1 MNDQELHLLTIAEA
15 APLIESRSLSPVEL
29 TQAYLERIERLD
41 ADLGAYIT
49 VMADSALAQAS
60 RAESEIAN
68 GGYRGRVHG
77 IPIAVKDIIYTRG
90 VLTSAGSRV
99 LADHIPEFDSTLVER
114 LDAAGSVLLG
124 KLNLSE
130 FAIGGT
136 IEHPY
141 GTPRNPWDTGKS
153 AGGSSSGS
161 AVAVA
166 GGLCA
171 GSLGSDTGGSI
182 RGPSAFC
189 GIVGLRPTYGR
200 VTRHGVV
207 PMSWSLDTVGPMTHT
222 VEDCAIMLQ
231 AIAGHDERDSS
242 SAREPVPDYSESV
255 AEWPQD
261 ARVALP
267 REAMDFDGLNS
278 EVRSAVVIA
287 AGQLAEIGADVE
299 EADLPMLA
307 HSGAVFLA
315 TADVDAA
322 TYHMPSLKSR
332 AHLYDWN
339 TRTRLESA
347 AITPSPTY
355 LRGLRART
363 LVKEEM
369 LRTLEDHD
377 FIVMPAS
384 PTAAP
389 TIARSTGSPGGYYQ
403 GRLDLARRRYTS
415 PAALAGLPAISVPC
429 GFTESGMPI
438 GLQIIGRPF
447 SEPELFRVARA
458 YEQAADWRSIFP
470 SPSMGEG

>member
-1 MNDQELHLLTIAEA
+1 MSDQELHLLTIAEA
-15 APLIESRSLSPVEL
+15 ARLIESRSLSPVEL
-29 TQAYLERIERLD
+29 TQAYLERIERLN
-41 ADLGAYIT
+41 ANLGAYIT

-68 GGYRGRVHG
+68 GRYRGRIHG

-136 IEHPY
+136 IDHPY

-255 AEWPQD
+255 ARWPRG

-278 EVRSAVVIA
+278 EVRGAVAVA
-287 AGQLAEIGADVE
+287 ADQLAEIGADVE
-299 EADLPMLA
+299 QADLPMLA

-322 TYHMPSLKSR
+322 THHMPWLKSR

-347 AITPSPTY
+347 AITPSTTY

-363 LVKEEM
+363 LVRNEM
-369 LRTLEDHD
+369 MSTLDDYD

-389 TIARSTGSPGGYYQ
+389 PISRSTGSPGGYYQ

-429 GFTESGMPI
+429 GFTEAGMPV

>member
-1 MNDQELHLLTIAEA
+1 MSDKNLHLLTIADA
-15 APLIESRSLSPVEL
+15 ARLVESRSLSPLEL
-29 TQAYLERIERLD
+29 TRAYLDRIGRLND
-41 ADLGAYIT
+41 RLGAYIS
-49 VMADSALAQAS
+49 VMADSALAQAAK
-60 RAESEIAN
+60 AESDIAN
-68 GGYRGRVHG
+68 GDYRGKLHG
-77 IPIAVKDIIYTRG
+77 IPVAVKDIIYTKG

-99 LADHIPEFDSTLVER
+99 LADHVPDYDSTIVER
-114 LDAAGSVLLG
+114 LAAAGSVLLG

-136 IEHPY
+136 IAHPY
-141 GTPRNPWDTGKS
+141 GTPRNPWNTDTS

-182 RGPSAFC
+182 RGPSSFC

-200 VTRHGVV
+200 VTRHGVI

-242 SAREPVPDYSESV
+242 SAPEPVPDYSASLG
-255 AEWPQD
+255 EWPAG

-267 REAMDFDGLNS
+267 REAMDFDGLNG
-278 EVRSAVVIA
+278 EVRVSVASAA
-287 AGQLAEIGADVE
+287 AHLAEIGADVE
-299 EADLPMLA
+299 YVDMPMVA

-315 TADVDAA
+315 TADVDSA
-322 TYHMPSLKSR
+322 TFHMDWLKSR

-347 AITPSPTY
+347 AITPSPVY

-363 LVKEEM
+363 LVREEM
-369 LRTLEDHD
+369 MSALEEYD
-377 FIVMPAS
+377 FIVMPSS
-384 PTAAP
+384 PTPAP
-389 TIARSTGSPGGYYQ
+389 PIARSTGSPGGYYQ

-415 PAALAGLPAISVPC
+415 PAALAGLPAISTPC
-429 GFTESGMPI
+429 GLTKSGLPI

-447 SEPELFRVARA
+447 SEPELFRVAHA
-458 YEQAADWRSIFP
+458 YEQSSGWSRSRAQAGSF
-470 SPSMGEG
+470 